1 MSVFTQLED
10 LYKRKVLRRG
20 RDRWNHQYAAG
31 RWDNLADLNELARFS
46 VIAGYSQHLKPSGS
60 ILEVGAGPGVLV
72 QRFDKTKYG
81 KYLVTD
87 LSDVAV
93 KAAEAELADE
103 KTFFAVADMN
113 TYVPTEKFDVIIIN
127 EAIYYA
133 PSVQSVLDRF
143 APFLN
148 SGGIFIV
155 SINDDGGRNAK
166 WHVEMDACSYQK
178 IDQTTVS
185 TNKNTFVISVLG
197 T

>member
-1 MSVFTQLED
+1 MSIFTQLED
-10 LYKRKVLRRG
+10 LYKRKVLRKG

-46 VIAGYSQHLKPSGS
+46 VIAGYAQHLKPSGS
-60 ILEVGAGPGVLV
+60 ILELGAGPGVLV

-113 TYVPTEKFDVIIIN
+113 TFVPTEKFDVIIIN

-143 APFLN
+143 APFFN
-148 SGGIFIV
+148 SDGIFIV

-166 WHVEMDACSYQK
+166 WHVEMDACSYPK